1 MQRRRYL
8 MGDTESM
15 RKVLLVVAAI
25 AFTSSCGD
33 SLREILAPTQP
44 SVTAPANIA
53 GTWTGDVTSQIFA
66 GSPVPIAATLTQTG
80 ADVTGT
86 LSCPAGCLTRGVI
99 AGTFRGTMNG
109 TALTAQVTFPE
120 NASCPMFNGTL
131 SGSTLTGTYRCTVP
145 PLADQGTW
153 RMTRQ

>member
-1 MQRRRYL
+1 MIAKTRC
-8 MGDTESM
+8 
-15 RKVLLVVAAI
+15 VVVALI
-25 AFTSSCGD
+25 FTSSCSDGA
-33 SLREILAPTQP
+33 REVLAPTQP
-44 SVTAPANIA
+44 SVTAPASIA

-66 GSPVPIAATLTQTG
+66 GNPVAIAATLAQNG

-99 AGTFRGTMNG
+99 VGAFRGTMNG
-109 TALTAQVTFPE
+109 TALTAQVTFPD
-120 NASCPMFNGTL
+120 NASCPTFNGTL
-131 SGSTLTGTYRCTVP
+131 SGSTLTGTYRCIVP